1 MQPFLTLCS
10 WYKITL
16 EITSCSKPAEDSTT
30 RLPGNLGQLGG
41 IWKTVMYFFTVLLQR
56 EPVLV
61 MGERSLNY
69 CFKCKSI
76 YFVLVGLCLVVMNQ
90 IRLCI

>member
-1 MQPFLTLCS
+1 MQPVLTLCS

-16 EITSCSKPAEDSTT
+16 EITSCSKPAEDSAT
-30 RLPGNLGQLGG
+30 RLPGHPGQLGG

-61 MGERSLNY
+61 MGE
-69 CFKCKSI
+69 KS
-76 YFVLVGLCLVVMNQ
+76 
-90 IRLCI
+90 

>member
-16 EITSCSKPAEDSTT
+16 EITSCSNPAEDSTA

-41 IWKTVMYFFTVLLQR
+41 IWKTVTYFCNIVAA
-56 EPVLV
+56 
-61 MGERSLNY
+61 
-69 CFKCKSI
+69 
-76 YFVLVGLCLVVMNQ
+76 
-90 IRLCI
+90 

>member
-1 MQPFLTLCS
+1 MQPFLTFCS

-16 EITSCSKPAEDSTT
+16 EITSYSKPAEDSAT

-41 IWKTVMYFFTVLLQR
+41 IWKTVMYFFTALLQC

-61 MGERSLNY
+61 MGERSLKC

-76 YFVLVGLCLVVMNQ
+76 HFVPVGLCASSNESD
-90 IRLCI
+90 